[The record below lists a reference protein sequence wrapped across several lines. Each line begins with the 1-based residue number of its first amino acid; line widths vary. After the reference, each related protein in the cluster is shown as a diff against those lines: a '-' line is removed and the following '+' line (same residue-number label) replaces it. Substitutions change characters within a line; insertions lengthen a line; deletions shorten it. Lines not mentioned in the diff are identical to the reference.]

1 MPRAIGSSSSGN
13 TARPRVYKP
22 AVPPIE
28 SLERLADSFA
38 ALERPVERKR
48 MLVIVNPYA
57 TTVSDRLRNLVVY
70 ALQGRYE
77 VDAIDTEGRDH
88 ATELTREAAQEGYD
102 VVVAFGGDGTVN
114 EAANGLVRSPTP
126 LTCLPGGATNV
137 FCRMLGIPGDIVD
150 ATEHLLR
157 IADDWRPRPIDLAHV
172 NGRGFT
178 FSGGVGLD
186 ASVVRRVDAH
196 PRLKARLKQSYFT
209 WAAVATFAKDYVIR
223 PPRLEVEAD
232 GETLRGVTVVVQNGN
247 LYTYY
252 GSRPLHVAEDVELDD
267 GTIGVMVLE
276 RSAPIDMPTV
286 TARLL
291 SERLRMV
298 DHRRVSGFTT
308 SGEVRIVSV
317 DGRAV
322 PIQVDGDYIG
332 DAAEAVFGVWP
343 RALRIVA

>member
-1 MPRAIGSSSSGN
+1 M
-13 TARPRVYKP
+13 YKP

-70 ALQGRYE
+70 ALQGRYD

-114 EAANGLVRSPTP
+114 EAANGLVHSPTP

-157 IADDWRPRPIDLAHV
+157 VADDWRPRPIDLAHV

-178 FSGGVGLD
+178 FSAGVGLD
-186 ASVVRRVDAH
+186 ASVVRQVDAH
-196 PRLKARLKQSYFT
+196 PRLKAQLKQWYFT
-209 WAAVATFAKDYVIR
+209 WAAVTTFAKDYVIR
-223 PPRLEVEAD
+223 PPRLEVETD
-232 GETLRGVTVVVQNGN
+232 GRTLRGVTVVVQNGN

-286 TARLL
+286 TTRLL

-308 SGEVRIVSV
+308 SGEVRVVSA

-322 PIQVDGDYIG
+322 PVQVDGDYIG
-332 DAAEAVFGVWP
+332 DATEAVFGTWP
-343 RALRIVA
+343 HALQVVA

>member
-1 MPRAIGSSSSGN
+1 
-13 TARPRVYKP
+13 
-22 AVPPIE
+22 VPPIE
-28 SLERLADSFA
+28 SLERLADTFA

-88 ATELTREAAQEGYD
+88 ATTLTREAAQEGYD

-114 EAANGLVRSPTP
+114 EAANGLARSSTP

-157 IADDWRPRPIDLAHV
+157 IADDWRPRAIDLAHV

-178 FSGGVGLD
+178 FSGGIGLD

-196 PRLKARLKQSYFT
+196 PRLKTRLKQWYFS
-209 WAAVATFAKDYVIR
+209 WAAVTSFTKDYVIR
-223 PPRLEVEAD
+223 PPRLEASVD
-232 GETLRGVTVVVQNGN
+232 GGDTLTGVTVVVQNGN
-247 LYTYY
+247 LYTYF
-252 GSRPLHVAEDVELDD
+252 GSRPVHVAEDVALDD
-267 GTIGVMVLE
+267 GAIGVMVLE
-276 RSAPIDMPTV
+276 RATPVDIPTV
-286 TARLL
+286 TLRLL
-291 SERLRMV
+291 SDRLKIV

-308 SGEVRIVSV
+308 SGDVRVVSA
-317 DGRAV
+317 DGRLV
-322 PIQVDGDYIG
+322 PVQVDGDYIG

-343 RALRIVA
+343 VALRVVA